1 MVKKIKKFFRKFR
14 IERSAVLLLLFLCM
28 ALILSY
34 RLFTLQIVN
43 GEEYVNNFSLKTTRT
58 RPIKST
64 RGNIYDVNGNVLAS
78 NELSYSVTLEDSGTY
93 DSNKERALS
102 LNGEIYQ
109 LIKLIEANGD
119 TVTNDFHIVLDNA
132 DNFIFDVEGTSLSR
146 FRADIYGHA
155 KIEDLEEDEA
165 NSSAD
170 TIMEFLSDKFALF
183 AYDNKEYTSEE
194 KAEHGLP
201 EELTK
206 KEQLQILTIRYL
218 LNNISY
224 QKYLTITV
232 AENVSEAT
240 IAAVM
245 ERQADLPGVDIEEGY
260 IRVYTDSVYFAPI
273 LGYTGKIST
282 EELEEL
288 SEEDPERYSTN
299 SVVGKAGIEQ
309 YMETTLQ
316 GTDGEETIYVDN
328 VGTVLEVDEEKSIAP
343 SQGNDVYLSIDK
355 DLQIAAYKVLEQRI
369 AGIVATHIDTSLKEL
384 DEDTEYDGSSVPIP
398 IYDVYYAFF
407 NNNILDISHFSA
419 ADASAKEQEVYAK
432 YQVKQQE
439 VFDAV
444 RAELTSSSPAAY
456 NDLDEEMQGYLSYI
470 VDELLIRKTG
480 ILSNTAMD
488 TSDEVYQ
495 QYMRE
500 GSISLRE
507 FLTYAAGQN
516 WIDISAISD
525 GEDAYLTSDDIYQQL
540 ADYISNYL
548 STDTDFG
555 KMLFKYMLLDDTI
568 TGEDVCYLLY
578 DQGVLERDDRYN
590 QLSAGLLDAATLI
603 QTAIR
608 ELLITPAQLALQ
620 PCSGSMVIT
629 DPKTGAVRACVSYPG
644 YDNNRLANQMDADYY
659 NSLLSDLSEPLYNKA
674 TQEKTAPGSTFK
686 MISATAGLMEGVIDD
701 DTYFNCNGAF
711 DKVSPTLHCWNL
723 DGHGN
728 LSIRGAIE
736 ESCNVYFSNI
746 AYELGKSDPD
756 DDTTYSE
763 TRALE
768 RLTQYAKLFDMD
780 KKSGIEIAESS
791 PEVTDESAIPSA
803 IGQGTNNYTTS
814 QLARYVTTLANSGTS
829 YQISLLSRV
838 TDSDGNVLEE
848 YTPKTE
854 STLDLPEYVWDDLH
868 AGMRAVIRNMSYYSD
883 LGVEVAGK
891 TGTAQESGAN
901 HGLFV
906 GYAPYDDPQIAVA
919 VRISHGYSSTYA
931 ALAAKDVFNYY
942 FDLKDESEIIVNKAV
957 TDEVAAGQTD

>member
-1 MVKKIKKFFRKFR
+1 MFDDLKESFLNFVTSRVF
-14 IERSAVLLLLFLCM
+14 VLLLIFLTFSG
-28 ALILSY
+28 ILLARIFY
-34 RLFTLQIVN
+34 LQIIR
-43 GEEYVNNFSLKTTRT
+43 GEEYAEDFTMQIRKEVNI
-58 RPIKST
+58 PST
-64 RGNIYDVNGNVLAS
+64 RGRIYDRNGEVLAD
-78 NELSYSVTLEDSGTY
+78 NVLSYSVTIEDNGTYQTSQQRQETLNNTIAQVIEIVESHGDSVVSDFGILYENGEYVYSQSGT
-93 DSNKERALS
+93 AL
-102 LNGEIYQ
+102 NRF
-109 LIKLIEANGD
+109 K
-119 TVTNDFHIVLDNA
+119 A
-132 DNFIFDVEGTSLSR
+132 DV
-146 FRADIYGHA
+146 YGYA
-155 KIEDLEEDEA
+155 TIDEM
-165 NSSAD
+165 S
-170 TIMEFLSDKFALF
+170 
-183 AYDNKEYTSEE
+183 
-194 KAEHGLP
+194 P
-201 EELTK
+201 EEHTSTAEEMMTYLCSD
-206 KEQLQILTIRYL
+206 ERY
-218 LNNISY
+218 NISEDYTPEERLKLVTVRYAMSQNNY
-224 QKYLTITV
+224 QRYVATTI
-232 AENVSEAT
+232 AENVSDETVAEIT
-240 IAAVM
+240 
-245 ERQADLPGVDIEEGY
+245 ENLDSLQGVNISQSTLRVYSDAEYFANIIGY
-260 IRVYTDSVYFAPI
+260 IGRASQ
-273 LGYTGKIST
+273 
-282 EELEEL
+282 EELETLNEDGGDYEL
-288 SEEDPERYSTN
+288 NDI
-299 SVVGKAGIEQ
+299 VGKAGIEQ
-309 YMETTLQ
+309 YMEKELQ
-316 GTDGEETIYVDN
+316 GTRGYQIIYVDSMGN
-328 VGTVLEVDEEKSIAP
+328 VLEVEEEVQPESG
-343 SQGNDVYLSIDK
+343 SDVYLTIDK

>member
-1 MVKKIKKFFRKFR
+1 MVKKIKKFFRKFQVPR
-14 IERSAVLLLLFLCM
+14 PVVLLLLFLCM
-28 ALILSY
+28 ALILIY

-43 GEEYVNNFSLKTTRT
+43 GEEYVNNFSIKTTKT

-64 RGNIYDVNGNVLAS
+64 RGNILDVNGNVLAS

-93 DSNKERALS
+93 NSNKERALS
-102 LNGEIYQ
+102 LNGEIYR

-119 TVTNDFHIVLDNA
+119 EVTNDFHIVLDEGG
-132 DNFIFDVEGTSLSR
+132 NFVFDVEGTSLSR

-155 KIEDLEEDEA
+155 KIEDLDEKEA
-165 NSSAD
+165 ASSAD
-170 TIMEFLSDKFALF
+170 TIMAYLSDKFALF
-183 AYDNKEYTSEE
+183 SYDDKEYTSEE
-194 KAEHGLP
+194 KAAYGLP
-201 EELTK
+201 EEMTK
-206 KEQLQILTIRYL
+206 EEQLKVLTIRYL

-232 AENVSEAT
+232 AENVSDET

-245 ERQADLPGVDIEEGY
+245 ENQAEMPGVDIEEGY

-282 EELEEL
+282 DELEDL
-288 SEEDPERYSTN
+288 SEKDPERYSTN

-328 VGTVLEVDEEKSIAP
+328 VGTVLEVDEDKSVAP

-355 DLQIAAYKVLEQRI
+355 DLQIAAYKILEQRI
-369 AGIVATHIDTSLKEL
+369 AGIVALHIDTSLKEL
-384 DEDTEYDGSSVPIP
+384 DEDVKYDGSSVPIP

-407 NNNILDISHFSA
+407 KNNILDISHFSA
-419 ADASAKEQEVYAK
+419 PDASAKEQEVYAK
-432 YQVKQQE
+432 YQAKQQQ
-439 VFDAV
+439 VFDSL
-444 RAELTSSSPAAY
+444 RAELTSSNPAAY
-456 NDLDEEMQGYLSYI
+456 NDLDEEMQGYISYI

-488 TSDEVYQ
+488 TSDEVYKA
-495 QYMRE
+495 YMKD

-516 WIDISAISD
+516 WIDISAISS
-525 GEDAYLTSDDIYQQL
+525 GEDAYLSSDDIYQQL

-555 KMLFKYMLLDDTI
+555 KMLFKYMLLDDVI
-568 TGEDVCYLLY
+568 TGKDVCYLLY
-578 DQGVLERDDRYN
+578 DQGVLEMDDRYN
-590 QLSAGLLDAATLI
+590 QLQAGLIDAATLI

-620 PCSGSMVIT
+620 PCSGSIVIT

-644 YDNNRLANQMDADYY
+644 YDNNRLANQMDSEYY

-686 MISATAGLMEGVIDD
+686 LITATAGLMEGVIDD
-701 DTYFNCNGAF
+701 DTYFSCNGAF

-723 DGHGN
+723 SGHGN
-728 LSIRGAIE
+728 LSIRGAIK
-736 ESCNVYFSNI
+736 ESCNVFFSNI
-746 AYELGKSDPD
+746 AYELGKSDSD
-756 DDTTYSE
+756 DDETYSE

-768 RLTQYAKLFDMD
+768 KLTQYAKLFDMD
-780 KKSGIEIAESS
+780 KKSGLEIAESS
-791 PEVTDESAIPSA
+791 PQVTDSSAIPSS
-803 IGQGTNNYTTS
+803 IGQGTNNFTTS
-814 QLARYVTTLANSGTS
+814 QIARYVTTLANSGTS
-829 YQISLLSRV
+829 FQLSLLSKV
-838 TDSDGNVLEE
+838 TDSDGNILEE

-868 AGMRAVIRNMSYYSD
+868 AGMRAVIQNMAYYND

-901 HGLFV
+901 HGLFM
-906 GYAPYDDPQIAVA
+906 GYAPYDDPEVAIA

-931 ALAAKDVFNYY
+931 ALVAKDVFNYY